1 MNIKSIWGRCQGYT
15 CQRALPSLHVVD
27 MEELF
32 IELCVLI
39 IGCSHPIYL
48 WLPVG
53 GLGKLLRPPPTS
65 SPQFSSTRA
74 SASLRLRPYSPTPQ
88 IPLTHHTYHLALAW
102 SGGLPHV
109 AHPHSSS
116 MHLLNTQPHFAMS
129 LTAFHSAPFTTVTPT
144 VPHIIPNLLHLV
156 HISNIHPLSAQTIHS
171 HSPWHCLHSTV
182 SSPVTHSIAYFH
194 FSALP
199 CSPPLCPSSTHSH
212 TQPFIIFPPIPFH
225 LSTFCCSSPLLCLW
239 VPASL
244 TSDYLHSPSHQIATW
259 APGSRSPKSTSSSKT

>member
-1 MNIKSIWGRCQGYT
+1 MCPDHRL
-15 CQRALPSLHVVD
+15 LPSHIPVVTSGGPG
-27 MEELF
+27 EASETTSHF
-32 IELCVLI
+32 FPSVLI
-39 IGCSHPIYL
+39 N
-48 WLPVG
+48 
-53 GLGKLLRPPPTS
+53 TS
-65 SPQFSSTRA
+65 FCITET
-74 SASLRLRPYSPTPQ
+74 LRPYSATPQ

-116 MHLLNTQPHFAMS
+116 MHLLNTLPHFSMS

-144 VPHIIPNLLHLV
+144 VPHIIPNLFHLV

-182 SSPVTHSIAYFH
+182 SSPVTHSIGYFH

-244 TSDYLHSPSHQIATW
+244 TSDYLHGPSHQVATW
-259 APGSRSPKSTSSSKT
+259 PPGSRSPKSTSSGKT